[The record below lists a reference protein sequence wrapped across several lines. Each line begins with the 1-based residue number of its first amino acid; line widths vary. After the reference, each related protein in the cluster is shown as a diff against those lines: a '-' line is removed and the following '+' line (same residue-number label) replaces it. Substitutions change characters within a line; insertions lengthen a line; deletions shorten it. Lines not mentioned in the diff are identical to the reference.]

1 MILAYQYHD
10 SPALKKRRII
20 LSTSL
25 KSAQS
30 SCDCAELPSPCYTAR
45 VVSPCAASHIPP
57 RAQTQTQ
64 HFSRQLDPSATVFQA
79 VSPIRQNRGIR
90 CSYSLLWMERI
101 EIKLSTL
108 TQYVKPFLVL
118 VISRSTIPIERTFLL
133 GKSSPQP
140 DYIPFRETVSYFH
153 QQFRK
158 PNTFSHETTTTADR
172 YGASSPKTSDTYD
185 LIRANRENVISTS
198 CTKLLLQ
205 ITHHCISIADPV
217 CLL

>member
-1 MILAYQYHD
+1 MWFHLVLHRT
-10 SPALKKRRII
+10 SRLVHKLRRSI
-20 LSTSL
+20 S
-25 KSAQS
+25 
-30 SCDCAELPSPCYTAR
+30 
-45 VVSPCAASHIPP
+45 
-57 RAQTQTQ
+57 
-64 HFSRQLDPSATVFQA
+64 A
-79 VSPIRQNRGIR
+79 VSWILQPQYFRQYLPQDKTGIL

-101 EIKLSTL
+101 KIKLSTL

-118 VISRSTIPIERTFLL
+118 VTSRSTIPIERTFLL